1 MPKSIKVIDINYE
14 VHYNLSMWDFIDYE
28 IFDKHEKKNNSL
40 EKKDLKVQEVEKL
53 QVEPITVT
61 Q

>member
-14 VHYNLSMWDFIDYE
+14 VHYNLSMCDFIDYE